1 MAAKGPHKMRAPWL
15 VAAGIPAKSSYG
27 GAILGIIPGVM
38 AIAAYAPELNPAGV
52 SVKAAKAIIDVMQK
66 LDISIFA
73 SAQVKF
79 VND

>member
-1 MAAKGPHKMRAPWL
+1 
-15 VAAGIPAKSSYG
+15 
-27 GAILGIIPGVM
+27 M
-38 AIAAYAPELNPAGV
+38 AIAAYSPALNPAGV

-73 SAQVKF
+73 SAKVKF